1 MGTLENSSLSYGKIP
16 LALIALAKA
25 KAGGL
30 ALHLVDSLL
39 VSIAAVRTNWTVWP
53 KQRFDV
59 GESGLLVFKL
69 FAFKN

>member
-1 MGTLENSSLSYGKIP
+1 
-16 LALIALAKA
+16 
-25 KAGGL
+25 
-30 ALHLVDSLL
+30 LHLVDSLL